1 MIVGVNLNLVVFCK
15 LRLLLEIVCLFVLF
29 CFVCLFV
36 CLLENPKYLT
46 LSMKVILAILVI
58 SSYSLAA
65 PYNPAL
71 AANAARHTIAQA
83 ARHAAAG
90 GFAGRRNAAATGG
103 RQIASFRSVARHV
116 ARVAPFFTAR
126 VAARLLAA
134 TAGAASSGAQH
145 AAAA

>member
-1 MIVGVNLNLVVFCK
+1 LK
-15 LRLLLEIVCLFVLF
+15 LFVCFVLF
-29 CFVCLFV
+29 CLFV

-126 VAARLLAA
+126 VAARARLLAA
-134 TAGAASSGAQH
+134 SAGAASSGAQH